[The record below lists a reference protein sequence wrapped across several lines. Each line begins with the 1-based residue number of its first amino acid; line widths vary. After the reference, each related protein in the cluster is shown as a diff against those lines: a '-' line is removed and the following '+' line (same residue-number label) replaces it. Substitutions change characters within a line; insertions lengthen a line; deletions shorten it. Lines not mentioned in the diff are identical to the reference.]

1 MFFKK
6 QMNFNS
12 IFDDSY
18 NNYANSIQYDT
29 KYYKQN
35 WPSVYSQEES
45 CQVSNNLNLC
55 SVEKG
60 HDFNRNIENFCDY
73 YCIWNTQF
81 QDEQLIEPLN
91 QLVMNNFWCW
101 NDETVQDEQL
111 IEPLNQLVM
120 NNFWCWNDET
130 VGNSNMSIPRST
142 LLIQNSI
149 PKIYQESENNRRS
162 GNFIGDFKSEANS
175 QQDMNSKIENT
186 SMIKRKD
193 YGQINSK
200 IRSLAS
206 QPM

>member
-1 MFFKK
+1 MLFKK

-18 NNYANSIQYDT
+18 NNYVNSFQYDT

-35 WPSVYSQEES
+35 WPSVYSQEEN

-60 HDFNRNIENFCDY
+60 HDFNRNIENFCNY

-81 QDEQLIEPLN
+81 
-91 QLVMNNFWCW
+91 
-101 NDETVQDEQL
+101 QDEQL

-186 SMIKRKD
+186 ITLIVKWEKILRKELL
-193 YGQINSK
+193 INH
-200 IRSLAS
+200 RY
-206 QPM
+206 